1 LLPTSKSVPIFADLS
16 IVNVSFPLIEPLTSN
31 VPLIS
36 VSTLISNPK
45 FGEITAS
52 AEPDF
57 NLSISPIESALIF
70 VIPLPSPLITPPTTK
85 DSDTF
90 NAPLMDVSTFT
101 LNPSSGEID
110 AVAEPLNI

>member
-1 LLPTSKSVPIFADLS
+1 LLPTSKSVPISADLS
-16 IVNVSFPLIEPLTSN
+16 TFKVSSVLNEPLISN

-57 NLSISPIESALIF
+57 NLSISPMESALIF
-70 VIPLPSPLITPPTTK
+70 VIPLPSPLITPPTVK

-90 NAPLMDVSTFT
+90 NAPLIDVSTFT
-101 LNPSSGEID
+101 LNPLLGEID